1 MNERV
6 TIMMSPLLKDRVD
19 KYVSIAEISL
29 TDFYNSAIL
38 NYLEKC
44 GDFEIRDL
52 LEEESNE

>member
-19 KYVSIAEISL
+19 KYVGIAEISL
-29 TDFYNSAIL
+29 TEFYNSAIL
-38 NYLEKC
+38 NHLEKC